1 MVMQTPRTMATG
13 NGWGGESSGSKPL
26 VGKAL
31 LDRARSLSNRP
42 EEQIARACGYVGPS
56 GRVLRKSFYRA
67 LVEAKGYQ
75 MPSSSS
81 STASPGGG
89 SSPGGSG
96 AGKGRQAEYRT
107 RVHGNGN
114 LLIGHAYTRRMGLE
128 PGDEFHIELHPE
140 TGAIWLVPLEP
151 GEASA
156 IAQQLL
162 EDGSELEDDDNEE
175 DAAEEVDE
183 EADEEVEEIGEEI
196 VDETIDEM
204 VDEEDFGKTK
214 AEDSLNAGNG
224 HQSRVDT

>member
-1 MVMQTPRTMATG
+1 MVIQTPRTMATG

-75 MPSSSS
+75 LPTSSNPSS
-81 STASPGGG
+81 GGG
-89 SSPGGSG
+89 SSSGGSG

-114 LLIGHAYTRRMGLE
+114 LLIGHAYTRRMSLE

-162 EDGSELEDDDNEE
+162 EDSEDGSEVDDDDNNEE
-175 DAAEEVDE
+175 YAAEI
-183 EADEEVEEIGEEI
+183 ADEIAE
-196 VDETIDEM
+196 
-204 VDEEDFGKTK
+204 EEDFDDTN
-214 AEDSLNAGNG
+214 AEGDLITGNG
-224 HQSRVDT
+224 HQSSTDA

>member
-1 MVMQTPRTMATG
+1 MATG

-75 MPSSSS
+75 LPTSSNPSS
-81 STASPGGG
+81 GGG
-89 SSPGGSG
+89 SSSGGSG

-114 LLIGHAYTRRMGLE
+114 LLIGHAYTRRMSLE

-162 EDGSELEDDDNEE
+162 EDSEDGSEVDDDDNNEE
-175 DAAEEVDE
+175 YAAEIAE
-183 EADEEVEEIGEEI
+183 
-196 VDETIDEM
+196 
-204 VDEEDFGKTK
+204 EEDFDDTN
-214 AEDSLNAGNG
+214 AEGDLITGNG
-224 HQSRVDT
+224 HQSSTDA